1 MHDNL
6 IKLARE
12 VLGEYVSYSRLDELG
27 EERNGHG
34 NLCSIHLDERLRPM
48 VRIVDGGKA
57 LNIDATAI
65 NLTDEER
72 GAYFASAREVRS
84 RTDAINHELNMQ
96 RKLGEKEIDALQ
108 DKYLGVSVILRQA
121 PEESEGEAA

>member
-1 MHDNL
+1 MHEEL
-6 IKLARE
+6 LKLARG

-34 NLCSIHLDERLRPM
+34 NLCSVHLDERLRPM

-57 LNIDATAI
+57 LNIDAAAI

-72 GAYFASAREVRS
+72 SAYFAAARKVRA
-84 RTDAINHELNMQ
+84 RTDEINHGLNVLRQ
-96 RKLGEKEIDALQ
+96 DGEKEIDALQ
-108 DKYLGVSVILRQA
+108 DEYLGVAVFLESA
-121 PEESEGEAA
+121 PEEVKEEAA